1 MPDTM
6 IAFDADARYQLLLAN
21 ADDYLALAVENI
33 LREYPHMPWIIAS
46 GPESYR
52 LHRDAHPV
60 FFGSFDWHSCVEM
73 YWVAIRMMRLFPGLA
88 HESEARAAI
97 DSLLTPENVA
107 TEREFFL
114 NPSHGSF
121 ERPYGWGWLLT
132 LWHELTLWDDADGRR
147 WHARLAPLAETIMDR
162 FEAWLPK
169 MTYPQR
175 IGMHAN
181 TAFGLVL
188 AWEAIARERP
198 ALLELV
204 RERAMTWFADDT
216 EYPAR
221 YEPSGA
227 DFLSAALTEA
237 VLIGRV
243 LEPDAYPAWLE
254 AFLPGIADGQPD
266 ALFTP
271 AVVTDASD
279 GQIAHL
285 HGLNLSR
292 AWGFLWIA
300 GHLPTGD
307 ARIDTLERAARDHA
321 AASLHEVSG
330 SHYMVE
336 HWLSAYATLALSEG

>member
-1 MPDTM
+1 MPDSMTE
-6 IAFDADARYQLLLAN
+6 FDAAARHRLLQQN
-21 ADDYLALAVENI
+21 ADGYLVLAFENI

-73 YWVAIRMMRLFPGLA
+73 YWVAIRMMRLFPELE
-88 HESEARAAI
+88 HEAEARETI
-97 DSLLTPENVA
+97 DSLMTPENIA
-107 TEREFFL
+107 MEEDFFL
-114 NPSHGSF
+114 DPSHGSF
-121 ERPYGWGWLLT
+121 ERPYGWGWLLQ
-132 LWHELTLWDDADGRR
+132 LWHELALWDDADGRR
-147 WHARLAPLAETIMDR
+147 WHETLAPLAETLMDR

-188 AWEAIARERP
+188 AWEAIERERP
-198 ALLELV
+198 ALMQLV
-204 RERAMTWFADDT
+204 RERAMTWFVDDT
-216 EYPAR
+216 DYPAR

-243 LEPDAYPAWLE
+243 LGPDAYPAWLE
-254 AFLPGIADGQPD
+254 AFLPGIAEGQPE

-300 GHLPTGD
+300 RHLPKGD
-307 ARIDTLERAARDHA
+307 VRIDRLERAARDHA
-321 AASLHEVSG
+321 TASLHEVSG

>member
-1 MPDTM
+1 MPDSM
-6 IAFDADARYQLLLAN
+6 IQFDAAARHRLLGKN
-21 ADDYLALAVENI
+21 ADDWLALAIENI
-33 LREYPHMPWIIAS
+33 LREYPHMPWIVAS
-46 GPESYR
+46 GPDSYW

-73 YWVAIRMMRLFPGLA
+73 YWVAIRVMRLFPGLP
-88 HESEARAAI
+88 HEAEARETINA
-97 DSLLTPENVA
+97 LLTAENV
-107 TEREFFL
+107 TIERAFFL
-114 NPSHGSF
+114 DPSHGSF
-121 ERPYGWGWLLT
+121 ERPYGWGWLLQ
-132 LWHELTLWDDADGRR
+132 LWHELSVWEDPDGRR
-147 WHARLAPLAETIMDR
+147 WHATLAPLAETIMDR

-188 AWEAIARERP
+188 AWDAIAQERP

-204 RERAMTWFADDT
+204 RERATTWFADDT
-216 EYPAR
+216 DYPAR

-227 DFLSAALTEA
+227 DFLSAALSEA
-237 VLIGRV
+237 VLMGRV
-243 LEPDAYPAWLE
+243 LRADAYPGWLE
-254 AFLPGIADGQPD
+254 AFLPGIAKAQPE

-271 AVVTDASD
+271 AVVTDGSD

-300 GHLPTGD
+300 ARLPKGD
-307 ARIDTLERAARDHA
+307 ERREVLERAARDHA
-321 AASLHEVSG
+321 ATSLGEVSG

-336 HWLSAYATLALSEG
+336 HWLSAYATLVLSEG